1 MVDNSLGK
9 YWLDHYPNS
18 ELRNKLKYLI
28 PDKYAFEQATSVSNL
43 KPEELKIIDNAM
55 GSGHIFSL
63 RLRCIDGN
71 LSYVRIF

>member
-43 KPEELKIIDNAM
+43 KPEELKLSITQW
-55 GSGHIFSL
+55 GLGIF
-63 RLRCIDGN
+63 
-71 LSYVRIF
+71 